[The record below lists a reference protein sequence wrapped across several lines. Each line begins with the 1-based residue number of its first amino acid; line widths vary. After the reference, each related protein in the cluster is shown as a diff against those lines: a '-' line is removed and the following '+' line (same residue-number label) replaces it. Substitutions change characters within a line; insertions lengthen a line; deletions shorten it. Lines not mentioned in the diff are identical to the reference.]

1 MDLLLYILIALAVLG
16 LVFQAV
22 AWRRDP
28 AARLIAEL
36 ESRIALL
43 RADLERVERGVR
55 DDQRA
60 ARGESQTSLTG
71 FDARLAQF
79 TERTETGLGSLRQN
93 LGDDA
98 RRSRE
103 ESALSLQR
111 FNESLQSRLEKL
123 NETTERRLGE
133 VRQTLE
139 ARLKDIQV
147 DNAAKLDQMRQTVD
161 EKLQSTLETRLGESF
176 RLVSERLEQV
186 HLGLGEM
193 KTLATGVG
201 DLKRVLGNVKTRGI
215 FGEVALAGI
224 LEQVMTA
231 EQYAANVATVP
242 GSNERVEFAIR
253 LPGPSDQPDLPV
265 WLPIDAKFPRE
276 DYERLLDAQER
287 ADADAAAFAG
297 AALERRIRDEAK
309 TIAQKYVAPPHTTD
323 FAIMFLPTEGLYA
336 EVLRRP
342 GIVEALQRDHRV
354 VVAGPTTLSAILNSL
369 QMGFRTLAIER
380 RSSEVWQVLGAVK
393 TEFGKF
399 AGVLEKTRKKLH
411 EATNVIDQ
419 ADIRTRAIE
428 RKLRGVAAASDEDSR
443 RLLGAISE
451 SPEPEND
458 SDNDNSVE

>member
-1 MDLLLYILIALAVLG
+1 MELLLYILIALALVGIVLQLLG
-16 LVFQAV
+16 G
-22 AWRRDP
+22 RRDP
-28 AARLIAEL
+28 AARLVAEL
-36 ESRIALL
+36 ESRISLL

-55 DDQRA
+55 DEQRA
-60 ARGESQTSLTG
+60 GRNESQASLVG
-71 FDARLAQF
+71 FDARLVQF
-79 TERTETGLGSLRQN
+79 TERTEGGLGSLRQN

-111 FNESLQSRLEKL
+111 FNEALQARLEKL
-123 NETTERRLGE
+123 NESTDRRMAD

-139 ARLKDIQV
+139 ERLKSIQD
-147 DNAAKLDQMRQTVD
+147 DNAAKLELMRQTVD
-161 EKLQSTLETRLGESF
+161 EKLQATLETRLGESF

-193 KTLATGVG
+193 RNLATGVG

-224 LEQVMTA
+224 LEQMMTA
-231 EQYAANVATVP
+231 DQYATNVATVP
-242 GSNERVEFAIR
+242 GSNDRVEFAIR
-253 LPGPSDQPDLPV
+253 LPGSSDQPDIPM

-287 ADADAAAFAG
+287 ADAESAALAG
-297 AALERRIRDEAK
+297 AALERRIRDEAR
-309 TIAQKYVAPPHTTD
+309 TLANKYVAPPHTTD

-369 QMGFRTLAIER
+369 QMGFRTLAIEK
-380 RSSEVWQVLGAVK
+380 RSSEVWQVLG
-393 TEFGKF
+393 
-399 AGVLEKTRKKLH
+399 
-411 EATNVIDQ
+411 
-419 ADIRTRAIE
+419 
-428 RKLRGVAAASDEDSR
+428 
-443 RLLGAISE
+443 
-451 SPEPEND
+451 
-458 SDNDNSVE
+458 

>member
-1 MDLLLYILIALAVLG
+1 MEILLIVLIVLVLAALVL
-16 LVFQAV
+16 LALL
-22 AWRRDP
+22 WRRDST
-28 AARLIAEL
+28 ARLALGL
-36 ESRIALL
+36 ESSLALL
-43 RADLERVERGVR
+43 RADLDRVERNIR
-55 DDQRA
+55 EEQR
-60 ARGESQTSLTG
+60 TG
-71 FDARLAQF
+71 RND
-79 TERTETGLGSLRQN
+79 
-93 LGDDA
+93 
-98 RRSRE
+98 SRE
-103 ESALSLQR
+103 ETAAGLQR
-111 FNESLQSRLEKL
+111 FGESMQARLEKL
-123 NETTERRLGE
+123 NETTERRLGD
-133 VRQTLE
+133 VRLTLDG
-139 ARLKDIQV
+139 RLKDIQA
-147 DNAAKLDQMRQTVD
+147 DNATKLEQMRQTVD

-193 KTLATGVG
+193 RTLATGVG

-231 EQYAANVATVP
+231 EQYSANVATIP

-253 LPGPSDQPDLPV
+253 LPGALDQPNVPL

-287 ADADAAAFAG
+287 ADADAATVAG
-297 AALERRIRDEAK
+297 LALERRIRDEAK
-309 TIAQKYVAPPHTTD
+309 TIALKYVSPPHTTD

-369 QMGFRTLAIER
+369 RMGFRTLAIEQ

-399 AGVLEKTRKKLH
+399 ADVLAKTKKKLD
-411 EATNVIDQ
+411 EAANVIDS
-419 ADIRTRAIE
+419 AGVRTRAIE
-428 RKLRGVAAASDEDSR
+428 RKLRSVEAASDGDSQ
-443 RLLGAISE
+443 RLLGDAAGLPDE
-451 SPEPEND
+451 DPENE
-458 SDNDNSVE
+458 NGAE